1 MSLGS
6 KIFSVMLFQSL
17 LFLNSAQG
25 HYGKSHSFESHY
37 LPVFASL
44 RDLNTLKVPIL
55 ARDEVS
61 EVGFAYLDGRSQ
73 SRLQE
78 LSHSQGKCGGFEVL
92 PENSDFNFYVKQLDE
107 LKSTTLQYQL
117 LQKMPWQPLRIQS
130 ARQEV
135 IDAVSLVQETNLQET
150 VTWLSSF
157 KNRSERDPEGSAHI
171 YQMKKKL
178 EEMLSTRKAPW
189 SVDII
194 SHTRTSQKSLRVRLA
209 GQTRPQE
216 IIVLGGHHD
225 SISSSWSGGGARAPG
240 ADDNASG
247 SANLLEILRILAEQ
261 KQLERTVE
269 IMWYAAEESGL
280 LGSAEIAKAYKDEKK
295 DVVAVLQLDMT
306 LFPGTGEMTIT
317 NITDFT
323 HPWLQDFMKQVN
335 ETYIGLKILDDKC
348 GYGCSDHASWHRQ
361 GFPAVLPFESMSN
374 QMNPNIHTPR
384 DVISPELSF
393 KHSAAI
399 AKLALAFAME
409 LASSNLRPPI
419 VSSRVTF

>member
-6 KIFSVMLFQSL
+6 KIFSILFANL
-17 LFLNSAQG
+17 LFILSSAHG
-25 HYGKSHSFESHY
+25 HFGKNHTIESRY

-44 RDLNTLKVPIL
+44 KDLNTLNVPIL

-61 EVGFAYLDGRSQ
+61 EVGFAYLNGHSQ

-78 LSHSQGKCGGFEVL
+78 LSHAQGKCGGFEVL
-92 PENSDFNFYVKQLDE
+92 PENSDLKFYIKQLDQ
-107 LKSTTLQYQL
+107 LKNVTLQYQA
-117 LQKMPWQPLRIQS
+117 LQKMPWQPPRIKS
-130 ARQEV
+130 AQQEI
-135 IDAVSLVQETNLQET
+135 IDAVSLVQETNLQES

-157 KNRSERDPEGSAHI
+157 KNRSEKDPAGSAHI
-171 YQMKKKL
+171 YQMKTKL
-178 EEMLSTRKAPW
+178 EGMLSIRKAPW

-194 SHTRTSQKSLRVRLA
+194 SHSRTSQKSLRVRLT

-247 SANLLEILRILAEQ
+247 SANLIEIVRILAEQ
-261 KQLERTVE
+261 KQLERTIEV
-269 IMWYAAEESGL
+269 MWYAAEESGL

-295 DVVAVLQLDMT
+295 DVIAVLQLDMT

-323 HPWLQDFMKQVN
+323 HPWLQEFMKQVN
-335 ETYIGLKILDDKC
+335 QTYIGLKILDDKC

-361 GFPAVLPFESMSN
+361 GFPAVIPFESMSN
-374 QMNPNIHTPR
+374 QMNPNIHTPK
-384 DVISPELSF
+384 DIITPELSF

-399 AKLALAFAME
+399 AKLALAFALE
-409 LASSNLRPPI
+409 LAGSNLRPQPI
-419 VSSRVTF
+419 NVR